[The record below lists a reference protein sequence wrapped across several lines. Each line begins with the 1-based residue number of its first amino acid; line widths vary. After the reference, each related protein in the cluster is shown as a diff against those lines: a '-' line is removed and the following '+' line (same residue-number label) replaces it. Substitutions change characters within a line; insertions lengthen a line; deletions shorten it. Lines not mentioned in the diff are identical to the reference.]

1 MGCSREPLRQLQ
13 QPMSSTAEVEA
24 AAAAASGPS
33 RRRMLARA
41 ARLLKPSPG
50 RAALLTAASLA
61 MCYVMLYCPGTWD
74 AMTGWITSDAE
85 AAMLDRYRSVARR
98 QIQWMREEGELI
110 EGAAGGGAIEGAANG
125 TERCRNTV
133 QGAAR
138 VADDRGFVCARA
150 DVEASGCCGSSDGDA
165 VASKR
170 TRFACDACRQ
180 RSRTDSNGVQDAAS
194 AAAAAECCD
203 DFETCVSCC
212 MRPDQ
217 KEALLRVLDT
227 TRGHRLRAIL
237 SARDQFE
244 LCSAL
249 CRTSSLSVRHEN
261 KYRDEQAKHCFVHDE
276 TAL

>member
-1 MGCSREPLRQLQ
+1 MTTS
-13 QPMSSTAEVEA
+13 AEVEA
-24 AAAAASGPS
+24 AAAAAATT
-33 RRRMLARA
+33 RRRMLARV
-41 ARLLKPSPG
+41 ARLLRPSPG
-50 RAALLTAASLA
+50 RAALLAIASLA
-61 MCYVMLYCPGTWD
+61 MLYVMLFCPSTWET
-74 AMTGWITSDAE
+74 MTGWITSDAE

-98 QIQWMREEGELI
+98 QIQWMREEGELMSDGGMM
-110 EGAAGGGAIEGAANG
+110 EGGGANG

-133 QGAAR
+133 QGASR
-138 VADDRGFVCARA
+138 VADDRGFVCDRA
-150 DVEASGCCGSSDGDA
+150 DVEASGCCGAGPA
-165 VASKR
+165 TKR
-170 TRFACDACRQ
+170 ARFTCDACRVADTGYG
-180 RSRTDSNGVQDAAS
+180 SALGGGAAAPAAS
-194 AAAAAECCD
+194 AAAECCD

-261 KYRDEQAKHCFVHDE
+261 KYRDEHAKHCFVQHLDE
-276 TAL
+276 STV

>member
-1 MGCSREPLRQLQ
+1 MN
-13 QPMSSTAEVEA
+13 SSAESGQVGGGEA
-24 AAAAASGPS
+24 ASAPS
-33 RRRMLARA
+33 RRRLLTRA
-41 ARLLKPSPG
+41 ARVLTPSPQ
-50 RAALLTAASLA
+50 RMLLLALASLT
-61 MCYVMLYCPGTWD
+61 MCYVMLYCPGTWET
-74 AMTGWITSDAE
+74 MTGWITSDAE

-98 QIQWMREEGELI
+98 QIQWMQTEGE
-110 EGAAGGGAIEGAANG
+110 GGGIGEGGLMGAETGGGGNG

-133 QGAAR
+133 QGASR
-138 VADDRGFVCARA
+138 VADDRGYVCGRA
-150 DVEASGCCGSSDGDA
+150 DVDASGCCAGAAATS
-165 VASKR
+165 R
-170 TRFACDACRQ
+170 TRFTCDACRVA
-180 RSRTDSNGVQDAAS
+180 TAPVGADATAAS
-194 AAAAAECCD
+194 SECCD

-261 KYRDEQAKHCFVHDE
+261 KYRDERSKHCFVHE
-276 TAL
+276 EPAT

>member
-1 MGCSREPLRQLQ
+1 MLQ
-13 QPMSSTAEVEA
+13 H
-24 AAAAASGPS
+24 S
-33 RRRMLARA
+33 RRRLLARA
-41 ARLLKPSPG
+41 ARLLRPSPQ

-61 MCYVMLYCPGTWD
+61 MCYVMLYCPGAWET
-74 AMTGWITSDAE
+74 MSGWITSDAE

-98 QIQWMREEGELI
+98 QIQWMREEGDGVME
-110 EGAAGGGAIEGAANG
+110 GGGGGGGGMMGAEGGNG

-150 DVEASGCCGSSDGDA
+150 DVEASGCCAGAGA
-165 VASKR
+165 AAARRK
-170 TRFACDACRQ
+170 RFACDASPTGDTEFDGEMERIIDWANITQ
-180 RSRTDSNGVQDAAS
+180 FALIAFRLSSQHWMQPYSIAGKSSLSGA

-227 TRGHRLRAIL
+227 TRGHLNDNRLGLMR
-237 SARDQFE
+237 
-244 LCSAL
+244 
-249 CRTSSLSVRHEN
+249 
-261 KYRDEQAKHCFVHDE
+261 
-276 TAL
+276 

>member
-1 MGCSREPLRQLQ
+1 RSRNRAAAAA
-13 QPMSSTAEVEA
+13 MNASAESGRVEA
-24 AAAAASGPS
+24 AASAPS
-33 RRRMLARA
+33 RRRLLARA
-41 ARLLKPSPG
+41 VRVLAPSPA
-50 RAALLTAASLA
+50 RALLLAAASLT
-61 MCYVMLYCPGTWD
+61 MCYVMLYCPSTWD
-74 AMTGWITSDAE
+74 TMTGWITSDAE

-110 EGAAGGGAIEGAANG
+110 EGGAGGLMGAEGANA

-138 VADDRGFVCARA
+138 VADDRGFVCDRA
-150 DVEASGCCGSSDGDA
+150 DVEASGCCA
-165 VASKR
+165 AASATR
-170 TRFACDACRQ
+170 SRFACDACR
-180 RSRTDSNGVQDAAS
+180 VAAS
-194 AAAAAECCD
+194 PPDGAAAAAASECCD
-203 DFETCVSCC
+203 DFESCVSCC

-261 KYRDEQAKHCFVHDE
+261 KYRDERAKHCFVHDE
-276 TAL
+276 SGV